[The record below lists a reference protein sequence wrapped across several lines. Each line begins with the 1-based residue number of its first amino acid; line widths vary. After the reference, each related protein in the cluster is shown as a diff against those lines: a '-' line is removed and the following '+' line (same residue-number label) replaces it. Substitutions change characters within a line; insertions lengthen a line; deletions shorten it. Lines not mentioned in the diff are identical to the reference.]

1 MKDFS
6 QTQTINMGQKLT
18 LKEQMRRNQRV
29 LKKAIRDVDRE
40 KTKLERQQ
48 KKLVSDIKKLA
59 KQGQMNAVKIMAK
72 DLVRNKRFV
81 TKMLEMRSHLWG
93 VEQRMAEMSSTKAM
107 TDAMRSAGQAM
118 VRMNKQMNLPA
129 MNKIMR
135 EFAMESE
142 RMDMTQ
148 EMIGDSIDDAMG
160 DEADEEEEEAVVK
173 QVLAEIGLDMA
184 GEMAAAPT
192 AAVDMPSVNAEKAD
206 AKDPAVAELE
216 SRLDNLRQ

>member
-1 MKDFS
+1 
-6 QTQTINMGQKLT
+6 MGQKLT

-40 KTKLERQQ
+40 KSKLERQQ

-59 KQGQMNAVKIMAK
+59 KQGQMKAVKIMAK

-107 TDAMRSAGQAM
+107 TDAMKSAGKAM
-118 VRMNKQMNLPA
+118 VRMNKQMNIPA
-129 MNKIMR
+129 MQKIMR
-135 EFAMESE
+135 DFAMESE
-142 RMDMTQ
+142 KMDMTQ

-160 DEADEEEEEAVVK
+160 DEEDEEEEEAIVS

-184 GEMAAAPT
+184 GEIKAAPT
-192 AAVDMPSVNAEKAD
+192 GVIESQATAAESQQ
-206 AKDPAVAELE
+206 KDPAVAELE